1 MEVIDVLDS
10 QPDLEY
16 PLWKLFRNY
25 HNENILMFV
34 RTRVLVPT
42 EENTDYDG
50 SRYAQ
55 DGSPA
60 VFTYRDAT
68 EEDVYHATSA
78 GYWECFG
85 EYTYDTSIYTGNQY
99 DINGISFP
107 AIALDPPEY
116 AREVFF

>member
-1 MEVIDVLDS
+1 MLIWNVIDQREELE
-10 QPDLEY
+10 QPLKELLSNNDTEQGFSWI
-16 PLWKLFRNY
+16 P
-25 HNENILMFV
+25 
-34 RTRVLVPT
+34 VLVPT
-42 EENTDYDG
+42 EENTDYNG
-50 SRYAQ
+50 SNFTINGDLAN
-55 DGSPA
+55 
-60 VFTYRDAT
+60 FTYRDAT

-107 AIALDPPEY
+107 AIVLDPPAY